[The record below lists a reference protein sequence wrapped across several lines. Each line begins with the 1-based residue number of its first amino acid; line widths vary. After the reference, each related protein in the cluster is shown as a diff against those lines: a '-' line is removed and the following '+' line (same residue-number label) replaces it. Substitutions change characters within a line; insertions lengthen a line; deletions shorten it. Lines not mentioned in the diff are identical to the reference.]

1 VAADGNARLYRRLPP
16 SVPASSE
23 KLQGVQERPG
33 ASVGEAAGGF
43 VQMRIILERQCYP
56 CRDHWWPILTSM
68 PWCQTLAGQFF
79 ADQTIDELRNGGCDA
94 VADWRGPIP
103 RARHAGTAL
112 LRQFCHWAH
121 RAGMASMSA
130 SLARLIDESSAAKM
144 QDNQWLNAC
153 NYRKRSASRGRS
165 IGYGGTP
172 AWGRAPLGFNP
183 KEATNCQP
191 SPKQHGNSI

>member
-23 KLQGVQERPG
+23 KFAGRPG
-33 ASVGEAAGGF
+33 ASRCFCWRSGRRLRSNANHSGAP
-43 VQMRIILERQCYP
+43 MLP
-56 CRDHWWPILTSM
+56 LRDHWWPILTSM

-130 SLARLIDESSAAKM
+130 SLARLIDESSVAKM

-172 AWGRAPLGFNP
+172 AWGRAPLSFNP